1 MKKYLISFF
10 IFSATSA
17 AIAHAPAD
25 LLIKQADIDSVGNV
39 PAESVANQTGIDVA
53 ENEKAV
59 PKGPGTAT
67 VATEQDYFDFL
78 RILHAE
84 QPKKSGHLLGR
95 LARPSKDLGEHKI
108 SEYDTYLKIYFPN
121 AHSDHVQRF
130 MIESFV
136 DQEKWDEAE
145 LALLK
150 FVYLYPNSALK
161 KTVIENGYVLLE
173 EEEYYQ
179 SDRDKLVTLL
189 QEAPRSGEIQ
199 NRYFKFLSA
208 VHGLRDPKLKP
219 LFKREAWEYL
229 RLYSHLPRASKA
241 LMGLAGVDLSNG
253 AHHSALMIYEK
264 LMTMYSTSR
273 EFASALFQSGKL
285 KQEQFGE
292 YNEATA
298 NFRQFLKQFPEHRF
312 VAEAQYRIAAIADQ
326 NFNDWT
332 TAIGEY
338 EKVVT
343 QHPTNVYTIPSL
355 LRAGEIQATKLR
367 QEEEAIAT
375 YNRIAS
381 EYPDSTVQVTK
392 ALQRAGKLYEKSKE
406 YEEAI
411 AQYMVVHEKYPGT
424 EGALVSLEKCAFI
437 YEKKIKRKDKAV
449 EKLNII
455 VKEYPGTKK
464 AKKAAK
470 RIKKLNK

>member
-1 MKKYLISFF
+1 MKKYLISLI
-10 IFSATSA
+10 IFSITSG

-25 LLIKQADIDSVGNV
+25 SLGNQLASKEPV
-39 PAESVANQTGIDVA
+39 
-53 ENEKAV
+53 
-59 PKGPGTAT
+59 TA
-67 VATEQDYFDFL
+67 AAPTEQDYFDFL
-78 RILHAE
+78 RMLHAE
-84 QPKKSGHLLGR
+84 QPKKTGDLLGR
-95 LARPSKDLGEHKI
+95 LTGPSKDLGEHKI

-136 DQEKWDEAE
+136 DQEKWNEAE

-173 EEEYYQ
+173 EEDYYQ
-179 SDRDKLVTLL
+179 SNRDKLVTLL
-189 QEAPRSGEIQ
+189 QEAPQSGEIQ
-199 NRYFKFLSA
+199 DRYFKFLSTI
-208 VHGLRDPKLKP
+208 HGLRDPKLKP

-229 RLYSHLPRASKA
+229 RLYSNLPRASKA
-241 LMGLAGVDLSNG
+241 LMGLAGVELSNG

-285 KQEQFGE
+285 KQEQFSE
-292 YNEATA
+292 NNEATA

-326 NFNDWT
+326 KFNDWT

-343 QHPTNVYTIPSL
+343 QHPTNVHTIPSL
-355 LRAGEIQATKLR
+355 LRVGEIQATKLR
-367 QEEEAIAT
+367 QKEEAIAT

-381 EYPDSTVQVTK
+381 EYPDSTVQVTE
-392 ALQRAGKLYEKSKE
+392 ALQLAGKLHEKSKE

-411 AQYMVVHEKYPGT
+411 AQYMVVYEKYPGT
-424 EGALVSLEKCAFI
+424 EGALVSLEKCAVI

-455 VKEYPGTKK
+455 VKEYPGTKN

-470 RIKKLNK
+470 RVKKLNK